1 MNIGTTGERNVIKL
15 LVERDRPPSFNLASD
30 KEVARHARIS
40 LNAIAELAGRW
51 STDPRTSIMPA
62 LGQLERLSIK

>member
-1 MNIGTTGERNVIKL
+1 MNIGTTGQRNVIKL
-15 LVERDRPPSFNLASD
+15 LVERDRPPSFNLATD

-40 LNAIAELAGRW
+40 LIAELAGRW